1 MVDEKNLFMG
11 LVYSFLSRILKV
23 FIDFVIGLINYV
35 YKYKLVYY
43 YLELEDKEIFVKL
56 Y

>member
-1 MVDEKNLFMG
+1 MVDEKSLFIG
-11 LVYSFLSRILKV
+11 LVYSFLLGILKV
-23 FIDFVIGLINYV
+23 FIDLVIGLINYV

-43 YLELEDKEIFVKL
+43 YLELEDKEIFVKS